1 MNTTIK
7 TTIGF
12 YFTRFMP
19 IYIITFHY
27 LEKRKEKQGKERV
40 TPEF

>member
-27 LEKRKEKQGKERV
+27 LEKEKKSKEKRG
-40 TPEF
+40 